1 MQLIVNAEPYELK
14 EGDSLLGLLRELG
27 ANPECVAV
35 LVNDEVVAAAA
46 RPTRKLGEGDR
57 VEILAFAGGG

>member
-14 EGDSLLGLLRELG
+14 QGDSLVGLLRELG
-27 ANPECVAV
+27 ANPERVAV
-35 LVNDEVVAAAA
+35 LINDEVVAAAA
-46 RPTRKLGEGDR
+46 RQTRKLADGDR